1 MSALNLTRENKY
13 LFGFVV
19 ISWIVVGFLLL
30 ISPVDIDLR
39 SFAPLL
45 AILCA
50 LYCFAVYFMVRK
62 EKTLSVMLEVVAAGW
77 GLLIPVLASTYLAM
91 SIDMPLADPELMA
104 MDQAI
109 GFNWYNFIQSVDQFA
124 WLAVVLEYSY
134 VTLGYQMFIAPVLL
148 IVAGQPNRA
157 YAFIFGYGLL
167 CYISSFIAIWYPAL
181 GTYSIMGIGQ
191 ANVQNINV
199 AYAYQ
204 FLESFNAV
212 RSDEPFV
219 LSMGVASGIVTFP
232 SVHGGVAFLLMWAM
246 WDVKLLRYPFFIL
259 NALMAI
265 SAVSHSNHYLV
276 DLIMGAGVAGLTVS
290 IVSYIFLDRKVSV
303 SVGQPAAGLN

>member
-13 LFGFVV
+13 LFGFV
-19 ISWIVVGFLLL
+19 ILSWVVVGFLLL

-45 AILCA
+45 AIPCA
-50 LYCFAVYFMVRK
+50 LYCFAVYFMIRQ
-62 EKTLSVMLEVVAAGW
+62 ERTLSVMLEVIAAGW

-91 SIDMPLADPELMA
+91 SIGMPLADPELLA

-109 GFNWYNFIQSVDQFA
+109 GFNWHYFIQSIDQFA

-134 VTLGYQMFIAPVLL
+134 VTLGYQMFIAPVFL
-148 IVAGQPNRA
+148 IMASQPNRA

-167 CYISSFIAIWYPAL
+167 CYISSIIAIWYPAL
-181 GTYSIMGIGQ
+181 GTYAIFGIGQ
-191 ANVQNINV
+191 ADVQNINV
-199 AYAYQ
+199 AYGYQ

-212 RSDEPFV
+212 RADEPFV
-219 LSMGVASGIVTFP
+219 LSLGVASGIVTFP
-232 SVHGGVAFLLMWAM
+232 SVHAGVAFLLMWAM
-246 WDVKLLRYPFFIL
+246 WDVKLLRYPFFVL

-265 SAVSHSNHYLV
+265 SAVSHSNHYMV
-276 DLIMGAGVAGLTVS
+276 DIIMGAGVAGLTVS
-290 IVSYIFLDRKVSV
+290 IVSYIFLDRKVDSSV
-303 SVGQPAAGLN
+303 TQPVVGLS